1 MTLATS
7 SVCCAA
13 GLISRGLCENA
24 DMKLN
29 IVPARM
35 GLAWVKLGIKTF
47 FQQPLALSGL
57 FFMFMAML
65 SIATLVP
72 FVGAALALAL
82 LPAATLGLMA
92 ATQEATKGKFP
103 MPTILISAFR
113 AGRQQLGAM
122 AVLGGLYA
130 VGFLLLMGMSALVDG
145 GDFARLYLMGGKMTE
160 EMVLKSDFQAA
171 MWVTLLLYMPLSLL
185 FWHAPALVHWHG
197 VPPVKSLFFSLL
209 ACTRN
214 WRALTVYGLA
224 WMGVFSVAVLV
235 VTLVAVLLG
244 NPAFA
249 ALAMFPVALLIMAMF
264 FTSLYFTFR
273 DSFDVPP
280 EPSATSIPDIF

>member
-1 MTLATS
+1 
-7 SVCCAA
+7 
-13 GLISRGLCENA
+13 
-24 DMKLN
+24 MKLN
-29 IVPARM
+29 IVPARV
-35 GLAWVKLGIKTF
+35 GLTWVTMGIKTF

-72 FVGAALALAL
+72 FVGSALALAL

-113 AGRQQLGAM
+113 AGRQQFRAM
-122 AVLGGLYA
+122 MVLGGLYA
-130 VGFLLLMGMSALVDG
+130 VGFLALMGVSALVDG
-145 GDFARLYLMGGKMTE
+145 GDFAQLYLLGGKMTE
-160 EMVLKSDFQAA
+160 EMVLQSDFQAA

-197 VPPVKSLFFSLL
+197 VPPVKSLFFSLM
-209 ACTRN
+209 ACTSN

-224 WMGVFSVAVLV
+224 WLGVFSVAVLV

-264 FTSLYFTFR
+264 FISLYFTFR
-273 DSFDVPP
+273 DSFEMPP
-280 EPSATSIPDIF
+280 ESPAEGVPTPDIS